1 MRATRFHASAAVATL
16 ITTLTFVAATA
27 AGAYAS
33 PGLAPRYAGSA
44 TGIPQTVVESV
55 GSPVWVFGL
64 VAAIACVAT
73 VALSCVA
80 RQIRRHAR
88 VTFP

>member
-1 MRATRFHASAAVATL
+1 MRATRLHAGAAAATL
-16 ITTLTFVAATA
+16 IATLTFVAATA
-27 AGAYAS
+27 AGACAS

-44 TGIPQTVVESV
+44 TGIPATVVESV
-55 GSPVWVFGL
+55 GSPLWVFSL
-64 VAAIACVAT
+64 VAAIACVTT

-80 RQIRRHAR
+80 RRIRRRAR